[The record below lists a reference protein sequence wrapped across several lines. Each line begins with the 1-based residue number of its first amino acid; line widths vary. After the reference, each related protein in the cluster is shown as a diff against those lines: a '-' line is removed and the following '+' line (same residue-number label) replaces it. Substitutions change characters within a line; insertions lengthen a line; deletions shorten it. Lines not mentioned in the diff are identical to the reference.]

1 MLPSQAGYNRITL
14 VISDIDDHLFK
25 DILFQG
31 YNTVII
37 RYTNL
42 GH

>member
-14 VISDIDDHLFK
+14 VSDIDDHLFK
-25 DILFQG
+25 DISFQG
-31 YNTVII
+31 YNTVIM